1 MAEIDKGLP
10 NVRQSVKIP
19 SPDEQVEIQTEVQE
33 SMPSPENTEITENE
47 DGSVEVDF
55 DPGAVSPES
64 GDDHYA
70 NLADLLPDSILEPIG
85 SELYA
90 NFTDYKESRREWERS
105 YTKGLDLLGFQFEQ
119 RTRPFQGASGAT
131 HPVLA
136 EAVTQFQA
144 QAYKE
149 LLPANGPIRTQIL
162 GKADVMKQDQA
173 QRVKEFMNFQIMDV
187 MKEYEPEF
195 DQMLFYLPL
204 AGSTFKKVYYDDL
217 LGRAVSK
224 FVTADDLVV
233 PYSATSLEDAE
244 AICHVLKISAND
256 LRKQQVS
263 GFYRDIDLGK
273 PYAEETELKK
283 KERELEGT
291 RATGYQKNN
300 PIYTLIECHVDLDLE
315 GFEDRGQDGMP
326 TGIKIPYIVTID
338 NGTRKV
344 LSIRRNYK
352 VDDPKK
358 TKVQYFVHFK
368 FLPGLGFYGFGLI
381 HMIGGLTRAATSAL
395 RQLIDAGT
403 LSNLPSGFKQR
414 GIRVRDDAQSLQPGE
429 WRDVDAPGG
438 NLKDAFMNL
447 PYKEPS
453 QTLLH
458 LMGVCVQ
465 AGQRFASIADM
476 QVGDGNQQ
484 AAVGTTVALLERGSR
499 VMSAIHKRLYASMK
513 NEFVLLSNVFSTY
526 LPPVY
531 PYDVVGGERQI
542 KQTDFDDRIDILP
555 VADPNIFSA
564 TQRVSIAQTELQLA
578 QSNPQ
583 MHNMYEAYRDMYE
596 AIGVKNIDQIL
607 PPPPQ
612 PQPKNPALE
621 HIDAI
626 GGKPFQAF
634 TGQDHRAHIAAHIAF
649 MATNMAKNNPVIM
662 ASLEKNIFEHIALM
676 ADEQVQLEFKDKIER
691 MQQIQQDLAQNP
703 QIQQQMQMNPQLQQ
717 GMKQEADNLA
727 IEIEARKAVLIA
739 EMTEDFLN
747 EEKKVSGD
755 FGNDP
760 IAKLRARE
768 LDLKAQDNLRK
779 QKEDEARI
787 NLDKSKM
794 LMNRDIQEDKMEQ
807 NEDLALLR
815 AATSIEKQKMSNRA
829 KAKSD
834 ATKRFDVK
842 KLKGPRS

>member
-10 NVRQSVKIP
+10 NVRREINIP
-19 SPDEQVEIQTEVQE
+19 SVEEQTEVIADLQE
-33 SMPSPENTEITENE
+33 TAPSHEKTEVVEND
-47 DGSVEVDF
+47 DGSVDINFE
-55 DPGAVSPES
+55 PGAVSPEA
-64 GDDHYA
+64 GDNHYM
-70 NLADLLPDSILEPIG
+70 NLADLLPDSILDPLG

-90 NFTDYKESRREWERS
+90 NYTDYKESRREWERS
-105 YTKGLDLLGFQFEQ
+105 YTQGLDLLGFQFEQ

-149 LLPANGPIRTQIL
+149 LLPADGPVRAQVL
-162 GKADVMKQDQA
+162 GNPTREKQDQA
-173 QRVKEFMNFQIMDV
+173 VRVKNFMNYQLMDV

-217 LGRAVSK
+217 MGRAVSK

-244 AICHVLKISAND
+244 AICHVIKMSGND
-256 LRKQQVS
+256 LRKQQVG
-263 GFYRDIDLGK
+263 GFYRDIELGK
-273 PYAEETELKK
+273 PYNEETELKK

-291 RATGYQKNN
+291 RQSGYNKNN
-300 PIYTLIECHVDLDLE
+300 PIYTLIECHVNLDLE
-315 GFEDRGQDGMP
+315 GFEDRGQDGIP

-344 LSIRRNYK
+344 LSIRRNYRL
-352 VDDPKK
+352 DDPKK
-358 TKVQYFVHFK
+358 NKIEYFVHFK

-395 RQLIDAGT
+395 RQLLDAGT

-438 NLKDAFMNL
+438 NLRDAFMNL

-453 QTLLH
+453 QTLLQ
-458 LMGVCVQ
+458 LMGICVD

-513 NEFVLLSNVFSTY
+513 QEFVLLSDVFSTY

-531 PYDVVGGERQI
+531 PYDVIGAERHI

-564 TQRVSIAQTELQLA
+564 TQRVAIAQTELQLA
-578 QSNPQ
+578 QTNPQ
-583 MHNMYEAYRDMYE
+583 MHNLYEAYRDMYE
-596 AIGVKNIDQIL
+596 ALGVKNIDQVL
-607 PPPPQ
+607 PPPPP
-612 PQPKNPALE
+612 PQAKNPALE
-621 HIDAI
+621 HIDAMA
-626 GGKPFQAF
+626 GKPFQAF
-634 TGQDHRAHIAAHIAF
+634 TGQDHQAHIAAHIAF
-649 MATNMAKNNPVIM
+649 MATAMAKNNPMITS
-662 ASLEKNIFEHIALM
+662 ALEKNIFEHIALM
-676 ADEQVQLEFKDKIER
+676 ADEQVQMEMRDKLVKLQELNQL
-691 MQQIQQDLAQNP
+691 MQNP
-703 QIQQQMQMNPQLQQ
+703 QTAENPEIQNEFTRIQL
-717 GMKQEADNLA
+717 
-727 IEIEARKAVLIA
+727 EIEARKAVLIA
-739 EMTEDFLN
+739 EMMEDFLQ

-768 LDLKAQDNLRK
+768 LDLKAQDNMRK
-779 QKEDEARI
+779 EKEDEARI
-787 NLDKSKM
+787 NLDRAKM
-794 LMNRDIQEDKMEQ
+794 MQNKELTEDKLEQ
-807 NEDLALLR
+807 NEELAVLR

-834 ATKRFDVK
+834 ATKKFDVK
-842 KLKGPRS
+842 TLKGPRR